1 MRAGRLP
8 HRVAIKSRSSTQDA
22 AGAIAGTLSTVRTVW
37 AGIYPQSGAEG
48 SKRFQV
54 TPEITHVVEMRA
66 QPDLTVTPN
75 HVLAYGSRILEIAS
89 VLDKGERGFDLELH
103 CIEQVNG

>member
-8 HRVAIKSRSSTQDA
+8 HRVAIQSRSSTQDS
-22 AGAIAGTLSTVRTVW
+22 AGAVAGSLSTVRTVW
-37 AGIYPQSGAEG
+37 AGIYPQGGGEG
-48 SKRFQV
+48 VKRFQV

-75 HVLAYGSRILEIAS
+75 HVLAYGSRLLEIET
-89 VLDKGERGFDLELH
+89 VLNKGERGFDLEIH
-103 CIEQVNG
+103 CVEQVNG